1 MIEGKTA
8 LAMARREILPAVSA
22 FASRLAASATALQ
35 AALPGCRPEFELG
48 TAGSL
53 VQLSDAANNLCAK
66 LEDLLTRAE
75 QIQSPQENSFFL
87 HDQVLPV
94 MGALRAA
101 CDDME
106 TITGK
111 AAWPFPTYGELLF
124 GVK

>member
-1 MIEGKTA
+1 
-8 LAMARREILPAVSA
+8 MARREILPAVSA
-22 FASRLAASATALQ
+22 FASRLAASAAALQ
-35 AALPGCRPEFELG
+35 AALPAACPEFELS

-53 VQLSDAANNLCAK
+53 VQLSDAASGLVRR
-66 LEDLLTRAE
+66 LEDLLVRAD
-75 QIQSPQENSFFL
+75 QLQSPQEKSFFL

-106 TITGK
+106 TITAK
-111 AAWPFPTYGELLF
+111 DAWPFPTYGELLF